1 MNNKETLQ
9 SYNNKLIQNNNNLQ
23 TVIDMINNLPE
34 AGEGGGTL
42 NVKTYLIK
50 DGIEQVDVT
59 GGHQLTEG
67 SGTYAEIQG
76 EGYIDILT
84 KQWADVHWVPNNT
97 FDFTKYTKICIEL
110 EYPNQPPIELTNG
123 GVILRLTNAAIE
135 HVALQSKNQK
145 PRFLATWEPGS
156 QFTDDLF
163 KIYVANMSPSSD
175 DYANYPVRIYNVW
188 FEYQENIANISEEL
202 TDYDTKLTVQE
213 DQLLV
218 IAETLKN
225 KAAGANINIFVQ
237 EDEPEK
243 KEGLWIKTSQTKPNN
258 ISINKLGLKLEW
270 AWEKWTTPVNNAYN
284 RVVKYENYLYSFCGR
299 DSNNNLTNSTFK
311 FNLNTNTAES
321 ITPYPINTSASA
333 IGIVNDKIYLFGG
346 ATKIATSYVY
356 DIKTDTY
363 TPIKDLPVGTQ
374 QAGFV
379 TIGTDVYIFG
389 GASTTSGNS
398 TEVYKYDTLTD
409 TYTKMAGM
417 PVGYCTHCCIYKDG
431 FVYIFGGLKSGG
443 YNQTSFKYNVAN
455 NTYTTIKSFPVNR
468 GHYAAGI
475 IGDDIYVFGG
485 YYGGGT
491 YIYDVYKYNTTTDTY
506 TKMPNMSNTW
516 FNGGYVSDGNIVY
529 LVNGE
534 HLGESND
541 LNVISKY
548 GYINKKEFVNDT
560 IVISTDEDLYNANIL
575 NNVNTYFN
583 DVLLYSVAENVYQ
596 TNLPAYYG
604 DGEKWISLRGEE

>member
-34 AGEGGGTL
+34 AGEGGGGIKQTQYINSMQAGTL
-42 NVKTYLIK
+42 IGTPPNYLNTKNKNRGTYLGFDIK
-50 DGIEQVDVT
+50 ITPGEVYTIVGQTAYEYRVLQVDEATATAMKNGETVPDTMFIADT
-59 GGHQLTEG
+59 GYM
-67 SGTYAEIQG
+67 GTHEFGVLAAENAAYLWCMCRNPENYEATVELDKAVPIRIIGG
-76 EGYIDILT
+76 EGNGEDLT
-84 KQWADVHWVPNNT
+84 
-97 FDFTKYTKICIEL
+97 
-110 EYPNQPPIELTNG
+110 
-123 GVILRLTNAAIE
+123 
-135 HVALQSKNQK
+135 
-145 PRFLATWEPGS
+145 
-156 QFTDDLF
+156 
-163 KIYVANMSPSSD
+163 
-175 DYANYPVRIYNVW
+175 
-188 FEYQENIANISEEL
+188 EEL
-202 TDYDTKLTVQE
+202 TDYNTKLTTQE

-596 TNLPAYYG
+596 TNLPVYYG